1 MFNSRCTCVGDF
13 ICEPTFG
20 SNVIS
25 IMLSTTILV
34 RLMSGSTYM
43 SKVVISVRC
52 ASGFGMMI
60 QTNGV
65 LNY

>member
-1 MFNSRCTCVGDF
+1 MFNSRCTCVSDS

-25 IMLSTTILV
+25 IMLSTTILAG
-34 RLMSGSTYM
+34 LMSGSTYM
-43 SKVVISVRC
+43 SKVVINVHY
-52 ASGFGMMI
+52 ASGFRMMI

>member
-13 ICEPTFG
+13 ICELTFG

-34 RLMSGSTYM
+34 GLMSGSTYM
-43 SKVVISVRC
+43 SKVVINVHC
-52 ASGFGMMI
+52 AFGFGMMI

>member
-1 MFNSRCTCVGDF
+1 MFNSRCTCVSDS

-25 IMLSTTILV
+25 IMLSTIILA
-34 RLMSGSTYM
+34 RLMSGSTYV
-43 SKVVISVRC
+43 SKVVINVRC
-52 ASGFGMMI
+52 AFGFGTMI
-60 QTNGV
+60 RTNGI